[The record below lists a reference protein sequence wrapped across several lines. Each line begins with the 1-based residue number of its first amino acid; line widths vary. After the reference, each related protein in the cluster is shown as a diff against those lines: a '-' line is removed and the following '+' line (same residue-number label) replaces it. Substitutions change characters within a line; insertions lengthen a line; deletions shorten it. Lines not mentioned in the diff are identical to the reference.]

1 MIIIFSNSDNSGS
14 PTTSTFS
21 TSYNSS
27 NSKQTDAVT
36 EETLVAKTRPWSG
49 RILQYPSTDRVAP
62 LTVKTSGLSDYYIF
76 LKHTSIKSRS
86 MAFYVQGGTSIDIDV
101 PLGEYEIYY
110 ATGYTWYGLD
120 NLFGSDTTYYKCEDT
135 FPFTYLSNTY
145 NGWTLTLYAV
155 SNGNMDT
162 ERIDASD
169 FPK

>member
-1 MIIIFSNSDNSGS
+1 
-14 PTTSTFS
+14 
-21 TSYNSS
+21 
-27 NSKQTDAVT
+27 
-36 EETLVAKTRPWSG
+36 
-49 RILQYPSTDRVAP
+49 
-62 LTVKTSGLSDYYIF
+62 
-76 LKHTSIKSRS
+76 